1 MAYIERGKVDSTV
14 IILHLVALLT
24 GISKFSIG
32 GMGALILP
40 LLLMAY
46 PDGQALAILIPMF
59 LFTDLLT
66 MAVYRHQIAWR
77 ILVRLLLFMV
87 LGCGLG
93 ALLLS
98 YLDTSQFTLAIG
110 SIIIGMLVLSI
121 YLERSNSQ
129 CMKTPAVAAGSGV
142 FAGFISMT
150 ANSAGPIISLYMMQQ
165 QLGKTSYVSTR
176 AWVAGLVNVA
186 KVPLLMSIG
195 LLNLETAKTSL
206 SALPSLLLG
215 CALGFLILKKIN
227 LKQMT
232 WAIRVLILLAAIKLL
247 IN

>member
-1 MAYIERGKVDSTV
+1 MDSTI

-24 GISKFSIG
+24 GVSKFSIG

-40 LLLMAY
+40 LLLIAY
-46 PDGQALAILIPMF
+46 PGGQALAILIPLF

-66 MAVYRHQIAWR
+66 MAVYRHQISWR
-77 ILVRLLLFMV
+77 ILARLLLFMV
-87 LGCGLG
+87 VGSGFG

-98 YLDTSQFTLAIG
+98 YLDTSRFTLAIG

-129 CMKTPAVAAGSGV
+129 CMKAPAVAAGSGV

-165 QLGKTSYVSTR
+165 QLGKTSYISTR

-195 LLNLETAKTSL
+195 LLNFETAKTSL

-215 CALGFLILKKIN
+215 CALGFLILKKVN

-232 WAIRVLILLAAIKLL
+232 WAIRVLIFAAAIKLL
-247 IN
+247 VS

>member
-1 MAYIERGKVDSTV
+1 MDSSL
-14 IILHLVALLT
+14 IILHIVALLT

-40 LLLMAY
+40 LLLIAY

-59 LFTDLLT
+59 LLTDLLT
-66 MAVYRHQIAWR
+66 MTVYRTQIKWR
-77 ILVRLLLFMV
+77 ILLRLLAFMV
-87 LGCGLG
+87 VGCAAGA
-93 ALLLS
+93 ALLS
-98 YLDTSQFTLAIG
+98 QLDPSKFTTAIG
-110 SIIIGMLVLSI
+110 GIVLGMLFLSV
-121 YLERSNSQ
+121 YLERGKSQ
-129 CMKTPAVAAGSGV
+129 CMKHPNVAAGAGI
-142 FAGFISMT
+142 FGGFISMT

-186 KVPLLMSIG
+186 KVPMLISIG
-195 LLNLETAKTSL
+195 LLNIETAKTSL
-206 SALPSLLLG
+206 NALPSLLVG

-232 WAIRVLILLAAIKLL
+232 WAIRMLILFAAVKLL
-247 IN
+247 IG